1 MIFFVHFVTNKK
13 YIQSHFKFT
22 FRAAQ
27 LLIICSYS
35 ISKTEIPQWNLH
47 TDVSF
52 AIQMERGKNSHRN
65 DVKQRWI
72 TNRWFHYFHWKLKAK
87 EKLNHNSILSSHF
100 AYLRK
105 TRVPH
110 LNSFNVF
117 AFYRFLYSDLFRFNW
132 ETLNVCVG
140 FDSIQDF
147 VILLYHFPRV

>member
-13 YIQSHFKFT
+13 FYSISLQIYIQSSTTSHHLQLFYLKDWNSTMKFT
-22 FRAAQ
+22 YRCVFCNTNGKR
-27 LLIICSYS
+27 
-35 ISKTEIPQWNLH
+35 
-47 TDVSF
+47 
-52 AIQMERGKNSHRN
+52 KNSHRN

-132 ETLNVCVG
+132 ETLNVFVG

>member
-13 YIQSHFKFT
+13 IYSISLQIYIQSSTTSHHLQLFYLKDWNSTMKFT
-22 FRAAQ
+22 YRCVFCNTNGKR
-27 LLIICSYS
+27 
-35 ISKTEIPQWNLH
+35 
-47 TDVSF
+47 
-52 AIQMERGKNSHRN
+52 KNSYRN

-132 ETLNVCVG
+132 ETLNVFVG